1 MYKSSFLTNS
11 DAKVYIIAKRSN
23 MNTKP
28 EVPIIDV
35 EAKCLIEDSSLYF
48 IYGHSEA

>member
-1 MYKSSFLTNS
+1 
-11 DAKVYIIAKRSN
+11 

-35 EAKCLIEDSSLYF
+35 EAKCLIQDSSLYF
-48 IYGHSEA
+48 IYGHSEALISANWAPTTRHLIIHLMR